1 MKHFLIIIFST
12 LSISVFAQN
21 LPTDEAE
28 RAKQARQTERRI
40 ALEHGK
46 IEANMPQIN
55 MLLKKGEKAQAKA
68 MVDEAL
74 RQIEAI
80 EADQKLLSQL
90 DETADEETLM
100 LAETQDAKQYLTS
113 KANMLRNAI
122 GLYISCEAD
131 LFGSGYAAL
140 ADEIKG
146 GLADAGM
153 SFTDSA
159 EVSDWVVTISAKARE
174 HNKADFGG
182 ISNYFVCV
190 DAKITIDR
198 TASGKRVYQDMIS
211 EKGGHTQSYERAAQ
225 ETYRYLAPRISGII
239 REQTAK

>member
-1 MKHFLIIIFST
+1 MEL
-12 LSISVFAQN
+12 
-21 LPTDEAE
+21 
-28 RAKQARQTERRI
+28 
-40 ALEHGK
+40 GK
-46 IEANMPQIN
+46 IEGTMPQIN
-55 MLLKKGEKAQAKA
+55 MLIKKGEKVQARTL
-68 MVDEAL
+68 VEEVL
-74 RQIEAI
+74 QQIAKI

-90 DETADEETLM
+90 DEMADEETLM
-100 LAETQDAKQYLTS
+100 LAEIQDAKQYLTN

-182 ISNYFVCV
+182 ISNYFVYV

-198 TASGKRVYQDMIS
+198 MASGKRVYQDMIS
-211 EKGGHTQSYERAAQ
+211 EKGGHTQSYGRAAQ
-225 ETYRYLAPRISGII
+225 EAYRYLASRISGII